1 MGETYLE
8 LEIKG
13 SFDSILQFA
22 LKLCSVYQTPDK
34 HASYYSKDGLHC
46 FSLAR
51 DDNLD
56 AYIKNLSSELGIEVR
71 KKSQ

>member
-1 MGETYLE
+1 M
-8 LEIKG
+8 
-13 SFDSILQFA
+13 
-22 LKLCSVYQTPDK
+22 
-34 HASYYSKDGLHC
+34 DGLHC